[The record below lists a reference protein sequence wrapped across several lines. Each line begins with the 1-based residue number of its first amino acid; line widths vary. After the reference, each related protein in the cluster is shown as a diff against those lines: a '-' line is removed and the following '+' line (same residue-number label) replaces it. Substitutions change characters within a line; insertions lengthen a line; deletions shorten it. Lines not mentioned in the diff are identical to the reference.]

1 MIQPAPFL
9 ARSMRLAAILALLAS
24 PAALAQGMPD
34 NHPSATTTRADE
46 AKSPD
51 SKSADS
57 GKSEAKSDASQL
69 PPASITHHTIKVG
82 GVPLDY
88 TAEAG
93 TLALPGSGGKTAAN
107 VFYVAYTRDP
117 KNTKRPLTFVFNG
130 GPGAA
135 ATYLHLG
142 GIGPRVVEV
151 NA

>member
-1 MIQPAPFL
+1 M
-9 ARSMRLAAILALLAS
+9 S
-24 PAALAQGMPD
+24 D

-107 VFYVAYTRDP
+107 IFYVAYTRDP
-117 KNTKRPLTFVFNG
+117 KNAKRPLTFVFNG
-130 GPGAA
+130 APALPPPISISAASARASSRSTPRASCRVRRPRSSTIRAPGS
-135 ATYLHLG
+135 T
-142 GIGPRVVEV
+142 
-151 NA
+151 